1 LVQLTEAPVDSPNF
15 DSLLQQLV
23 DAVTHHVGRRTSTID
38 MFEQLDFIYQ
48 PSRNAAADLEH
59 YVDAFGAEPVFAIER
74 FGTRVAM
81 VRLTA
86 DSPGLLFAEHLAGDQ
101 AILIFRVA
109 SLEEATAQITESG
122 GRIGDRF
129 EMPYGVGAQL
139 ILPGPQRLAI
149 YEATHAERGRSITG
163 RRDF

>member
-1 LVQLTEAPVDSPNF
+1 
-15 DSLLQQLV
+15 
-23 DAVTHHVGRRTSTID
+23 

-48 PSRNAAADLEH
+48 PSRNAAADVGH
-59 YVDAFGAEPVFAIER
+59 YVHSFGAEPVFAIER

-101 AILIFRVA
+101 AILIFRV
-109 SLEEATAQITESG
+109 SNLEEAVAQITASG
-122 GRIGDRF
+122 GQVGHRF
-129 EMPYGVGAQL
+129 EMPYGTGVQL
-139 ILPGPQRLAI
+139 ITPGPQRLAI

>member
-1 LVQLTEAPVDSPNF
+1 
-15 DSLLQQLV
+15 
-23 DAVTHHVGRRTSTID
+23 

-59 YVDAFGAEPVFAIER
+59 YVQSFGAEPVFAIER

-86 DSPGLLFAEHLAGDQ
+86 ESPGLLFAEHLAGGQ
-101 AILIFRVA
+101 AILIFRVGN
-109 SLEEATAQITESG
+109 LEQAVERITESG
-122 GRIGDRF
+122 GQVGDRF
-129 EMPYGVGAQL
+129 EMPYGIGAQL
-139 ILPGPQRLAI
+139 IMPGPQRLAI

>member
-1 LVQLTEAPVDSPNF
+1 
-15 DSLLQQLV
+15 
-23 DAVTHHVGRRTSTID
+23 

-59 YVDAFGAEPVFAIER
+59 YVHCFGAEPVFAIER

-86 DSPGLLFAEHLAGDQ
+86 DSPGLLLAEHLAGDQ

-109 SLEEATAQITESG
+109 NLEEAITEIRKGG
-122 GRIGDRF
+122 GRIGDGF
-129 EMPYGVGAQL
+129 EMSYGIGAQL
-139 ILPGPQRLAI
+139 ITPGPQRLAI